1 MLDRIILFL
10 LCIAIIGCEKE
21 PIDIVPEQVNDITL
35 YYNGYHDTDTSGTIT
50 WEYYA
55 WDDNDMSIY
64 VNQFLSTN
72 PVDRTGGAFMMW
84 AVTLNSSGVM
94 NAEPDYHIVSETY
107 YTDWDHYNAD
117 YYYKETIL
125 SDHITNGDV
134 ITYY

>member
-1 MLDRIILFL
+1 MLNRIILFL
-10 LCIAIIGCEKE
+10 LCITIIGCEKE
-21 PIDIVPEQVNDITL
+21 PIELVTQPNNDIVL
-35 YYNGYHDTDTSGTIT
+35 YYDGYHDTDSSGTIT

-55 WDDNDMSIY
+55 WDDNNMSIY

-84 AVTLNSSGVM
+84 AIEYNSTGVM
-94 NAEPDYHIVSETY
+94 NAEPDYHIVSETF

-117 YYYKETIL
+117 YYYKETLI
-125 SDHITNGDV
+125 SDHIANGDV